1 MFPFFVATRPKKN
14 VGNDKIGNICPI
26 CPICPIMDLLKS
38 ALASQTVPV
47 RIFFRDDDVDED
59 EAPLRRLL
67 SLFVERNTPIN
78 LGVIPGRLTAEC
90 IELLTGAVAAAPALI
105 ELNQHGWRHQ
115 NHEREGRKCE
125 FGASRTYPE
134 QLADITQGHARMTEA
149 FGPNWFPVFI
159 PPWNRCTEETLRAID
174 HLGFRAL
181 SAKQGSSVL
190 TGYRFEE
197 ISITLDIYR
206 WKGGARMKSPEEV
219 TCELITQLS
228 RQQTI
233 GVVLHHKVMD
243 DQAFSFLR
251 SLLDALAAHPS
262 AGAVS
267 FHTFQSL
274 AR

>member
-1 MFPFFVATRPKKN
+1 
-14 VGNDKIGNICPI
+14 
-26 CPICPIMDLLKS
+26 MDLLKS
-38 ALASQTVPV
+38 ALAQQSAPI

-59 EAPLRRLL
+59 EASLRRLL
-67 SLFVERNTPIN
+67 RLFPERNTPVN

-90 IELLTGAVAAAPALI
+90 AELLAEAVAAAPSLV

-125 FGASRTYPE
+125 FGAGRSYAE
-134 QLADITQGHARMTEA
+134 QLADIEQGQARMTEA
-149 FGPNWFPVFI
+149 FGRNWFPVFI
-159 PPWNRCTEETLRAID
+159 PPWNRCTEDTLRAID

-181 SAKQGSSVL
+181 SAKQESSIV

-197 ISITLDIYR
+197 ISITLDIYH

-219 TCELITQLS
+219 TCELIAQLS
-228 RQQTI
+228 RQQRI

-243 DQAFSFLR
+243 ERAFSFLC
-251 SLLDALAAHPS
+251 SLLDTLAAHPV
-262 AGAVS
+262 VS

-274 AR
+274 APQTHSL